1 MPIIGIVASAI
12 SGRVSSSFMTV
23 LNDASTLTG
32 LDVIKDA
39 NGIYLAFNN
48 ATSSHIG
55 GMRLDSTG
63 TTMSWGVTENLG
75 QYSGYNGISFASD
88 GNLIFQGYNNQSGRQ
103 AGIAKLNI
111 STGAQIWSYYYGVTG
126 YGNKG
131 SINGQDGNIYTSQ
144 QGFGGAGVLYT
155 NSDGGSPV
163 FVYLSGATYC
173 TAATWSSASYNV
185 YALVT
190 GPAGNYHL
198 TVWSLATPLLSQDW
212 QREYNTNYSTGGNA
226 VQDGSGTVYVATYG
240 ADSGTSGDRAI
251 LLKLNYSDG
260 TILAQ
265 KTLDQGTGTFD
276 GFEDCI
282 LDTTTSMLYAV
293 GIGNN
298 IGLIAKYD
306 TSLNLQWQRTLSNTS
321 NLSAITDFDADHIL
335 VTGKHSAGGIFVAK
349 LKKDGSGTGTYTFSG
364 GNVTYAA
371 SSLTSATSSFTSS
384 LPGRSRS
391 TTSLSRSNT
400 TTINDA
406 VTPTIQRQ
414 AV

>member
-1 MPIIGIVASAI
+1 MPIIGIQASSI
-12 SGRVSSSFMTV
+12 SGNLSSSFMTV
-23 LNDASTLTG
+23 INDASLPNG
-32 LDVIKDA
+32 YAVIKDS

-48 ATSSHIG
+48 NTSSHIG

-75 QYSGYNGISFASD
+75 QYSGYNGISFGSD
-88 GNLIFQGYNNQSGRQ
+88 GNLILQGYNNQNGRQ

-111 STGAQIWSYYYGVTG
+111 STGAQIWSYYYNVTG

-131 SINGQDGNIYTSQ
+131 SVNGQDGNIYTSQ
-144 QGFGGAGVLYT
+144 QGGGGAGVLYT
-155 NSDGGSPV
+155 DSNGSSPIHV
-163 FVYLSGATYC
+163 RLNDMTYC
-173 TAATWSSASYNV
+173 TAATWSSASFNV
-185 YALVT
+185 YALLT
-190 GPAGNYHL
+190 GPGGSYHL
-198 TVWSLATPLLSQDW
+198 TVWSLATPNLTQDW

-226 VQDGSGTVYVATYG
+226 VQDGSGNIYVATYG
-240 ADSGTSGDRAI
+240 ADSGTSGGRAI
-251 LLKLNYSDG
+251 ILKLDYSTG
-260 TILAQ
+260 AIIAQ
-265 KTLDQGTGTFD
+265 KTLDQSTGTFD

-282 LDTTTSMLYAV
+282 LDTTTSMIYAV
-293 GIGNN
+293 GTGNN

-321 NLSAITDFDADHIL
+321 NISGITNFDADHIL

-349 LKKDGSGTGTYTFSG
+349 LKKDGSGTGTYTFTG

-384 LPGRSRS
+384 QPGRTRA
-391 TTSLSRSNT
+391 TTSPSRGNT

-406 VTPTIQRQ
+406 VTPTIERR